1 LKAFQF
7 VEAIRLERRHGSV
20 TLAHMVLEAYRA
32 LADES
37 ENLEKDIP
45 VLRASLSNLRPS
57 MPLINRF
64 NTEVLRRLKTF
75 SRAGLLAACEEVEA
89 YYRDVLTALVGY
101 AATVLNGVRSVATLS
116 HSNTVIQAL
125 RKAANVERVVVL
137 ESRPLLEGLLAAEE
151 LSDIK
156 DVVVCVDAAA
166 GYAVELADAVLVGAD
181 ALFPDGSFA
190 GKVGVKN
197 LAAHSREQGK
207 PFYVACDTWKYADK
221 FENEYGQA
229 EDLGHGLRFKVL
241 NPVFEK
247 VDPRYVTGYVTEKG
261 FVKPLDVGSVA
272 P

>member
-1 LKAFQF
+1 MKALQF

-32 LADES
+32 LAEEN

-45 VLRASLSNLRPS
+45 VLREALSNIRPA

-64 NTEVLRRLKTF
+64 NTEVLRRLKTY
-75 SRAGLLAACEEVEA
+75 SRSGLLEACREVEA
-89 YYRDVLTALVGY
+89 AYGDVLTALVGH
-101 AATVLNGVRSVATLS
+101 AANVLSGVRSVATLS

-125 RKAANVERVVVL
+125 RKAASVERVVVL

-151 LSDIK
+151 LSDVK

-207 PFYVACDTWKYADK
+207 PYYVACDTWKYADK

-229 EDLGHGLRFKVL
+229 EDLGHGLHFKVL
-241 NPVFEK
+241 NPMFER
-247 VDPRYVTGYVTEKG
+247 VDAGHVTGYVTEKG
-261 FVKPLDVGSVA
+261 FVKPPDVGRVT